1 MDTRRINLLFIVNSL
16 DFGGAEKHTISLLN
30 SLDTGRFRLSLAY
43 LKSEKTLL
51 AQLDLAR
58 LEGGVFCCDVK
69 KKIDFSAIRLL
80 ASAIRNQ
87 DIDIV
92 VCVNNYSLL
101 YGWLA
106 RVTARRK
113 PQLVEVFHTTELGS
127 RKDNVQ
133 MLFYR
138 PIFLLSDMLVYVCAN
153 QQKYWRARAL
163 RARRD
168 TVIHNGIDVE
178 RFCDVYTVDEKNTL
192 RERYGFRP
200 GDYVVGLCALL
211 RPEKAHLDLLHAVAR
226 LRAAGLE
233 VKCLLI
239 GDGPERARI
248 EAAISTMGLD
258 EHVRITGLITDV
270 RAVVA
275 ACDVMALV
283 SHSVETF
290 SIAALEAMALGKPM
304 IMTAIGGAAEQISHG
319 ENGYLYKR
327 GDITALSSAL
337 LQLMESSKRGEMGKL
352 ARTTVARQF
361 SMDTMVHA
369 YDSLF
374 VRLAATRA

>member
-30 SLDTGRFRLSLAY
+30 YLDTARFRLSLAY

-51 AQLDLAR
+51 SQLDLTR
-58 LEGGVFCCDVK
+58 MEGRVFCCDVK
-69 KKIDFSAIRLL
+69 KKIDFAAIRQL
-80 ASAIRNQ
+80 AATIRDD

-106 RVTARRK
+106 RVAARRK
-113 PQLVEVFHTTELGS
+113 PRLVEVFHTTEMGS
-127 RKDNVQ
+127 RKDTVQ
-133 MLFYR
+133 MFFYR
-138 PIFLLSDMLVYVCAN
+138 PFFLVSDMLVYVCAN

-163 RARRD
+163 RARSD

-178 RFCDVYTVDEKNTL
+178 RFCDIYTNDEKNSL
-192 RERYGFRP
+192 RESYGFQP
-200 GDYVVGLCALL
+200 SDYVVGLCALL
-211 RPEKAHLDLLHAVAR
+211 RPEKAHLDLLRAIAR
-226 LRAAGLE
+226 LRAAEFE

-239 GDGPERARI
+239 GDGPERPKI
-248 EAAISTMGLD
+248 EAAIAAMGLD
-258 EHVRITGLITDV
+258 THVRITGLISDV
-270 RAVVA
+270 RVVVA

-304 IMTAIGGAAEQISHG
+304 IMTSIGGAAEQIAHG
-319 ENGYLYKR
+319 ENGYLYER
-327 GDITALSSAL
+327 GDIAALSSAL
-337 LQLMESSKRGEMGKL
+337 LQLMESSKRGQMGNL
-352 ARTTVARQF
+352 ARTVVARQF
-361 SMDTMVHA
+361 SMETMVHA
-369 YDSLF
+369 YDRLF
-374 VRLAATRA
+374 VRLAASRV